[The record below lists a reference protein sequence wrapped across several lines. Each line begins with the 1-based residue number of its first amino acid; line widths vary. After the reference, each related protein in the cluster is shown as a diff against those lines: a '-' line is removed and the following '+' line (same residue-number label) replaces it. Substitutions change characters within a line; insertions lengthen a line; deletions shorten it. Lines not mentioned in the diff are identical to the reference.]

1 MVLNYLYSDKDS
13 KNEVDDDISFEESE
27 KRIINC
33 CITTGILFLL
43 LICVNL
49 TLVQVFMIDHQPKSF
64 TPQVQNNIYG
74 NI

>member
-1 MVLNYLYSDKDS
+1 MNKDS
-13 KNEVDDDISFEESE
+13 KNEVDDYISFEESE

-33 CITTGILFLL
+33 FNFTGILSLL
-43 LICVNL
+43 VICVTL